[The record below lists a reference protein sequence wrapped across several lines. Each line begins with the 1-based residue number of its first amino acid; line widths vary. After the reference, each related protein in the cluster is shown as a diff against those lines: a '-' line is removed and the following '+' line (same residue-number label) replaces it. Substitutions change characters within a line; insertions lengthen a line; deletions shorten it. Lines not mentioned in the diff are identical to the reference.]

1 MGLLIMS
8 NTPTENP
15 IVITALAR
23 TPIGS
28 MQGGLASFSAAQ
40 LGGQAIKA
48 LLGNQGTA
56 PCGVDEV
63 IMGCVLPAGV
73 GQAPARQATLNAGL
87 GVNVNATTINK
98 VCGSGMK
105 AVMQAADAIKAGS
118 AEVVIAGGME
128 SMTNA
133 PHLLPK
139 ARAGYRLGHGELL
152 DHLFTDGLQD
162 AQSGQLMGLFAE
174 ATAEKYGFTR
184 EQQDA
189 FALESLKRANEAMAN
204 GHFADEIAPVTVA
217 TRKGEV
223 IVDTDELPGQ
233 ARPEKIPQLK
243 AAFKPGGTVTAANAS
258 GIGDGA
264 AALMLM
270 SQQKA
275 VELNHKPLARVIAY
289 SQYAHEPE
297 WFTTA
302 PVGAIKHVMQK
313 AGWSV
318 SDVDLFEI
326 NEAFAV
332 VTMAAIADLELPAER
347 VNIHG
352 GACVLGHPLG
362 ASGARIIV
370 TLISALKTHGLK
382 RGIASLCIGGGEAV
396 AIAVELDD

>member
-1 MGLLIMS
+1 MS
-8 NTPTENP
+8 NTLTENQ

-28 MQGGLASFSAAQ
+28 LQGGLASLSAAQ

-48 LLGNQGTA
+48 VLGAQGA
-56 PCGVDEV
+56 AEYGVDEV

-73 GQAPARQATLNAGL
+73 GQAPARQATLNGGL

-139 ARAGYRLGHGELL
+139 ARAGYRLGHGEVL

-162 AQSGQLMGLFAE
+162 AHSGQLMGLFAE

-189 FALESLKRANEAMAN
+189 FALESLKRANEAIAN
-204 GHFADEIAPVTVA
+204 GHFSDEVAPVVVV
-217 TRKGEV
+217 TRKGE
-223 IVDTDELPGQ
+223 ITVDTDELPGQ

-270 SQQKA
+270 SQKKA
-275 VELNHKPLARVIAY
+275 TELNHKPLARVVAY

-302 PVGAIKHVMQK
+302 PVGAIKRVMQK